1 MNLKGQDRAA
11 IRSLPA
17 KELQVQ
23 LRECEDNLFKLK
35 FSNSVSKLKNGHAIA
50 HLRHHRARLATW
62 IREKELKDLKEKTH
76 A

>member
-23 LRECEDNLFKLK
+23 LKECEDKLYKLK
-35 FSNSVSKLKNGHAIA
+35 FSNAVSRLKNGHEIA
-50 HLRHHRARLATW
+50 HLRHHRARLFTW
-62 IREKELKDLKEKTH
+62 IREKELKEKAH